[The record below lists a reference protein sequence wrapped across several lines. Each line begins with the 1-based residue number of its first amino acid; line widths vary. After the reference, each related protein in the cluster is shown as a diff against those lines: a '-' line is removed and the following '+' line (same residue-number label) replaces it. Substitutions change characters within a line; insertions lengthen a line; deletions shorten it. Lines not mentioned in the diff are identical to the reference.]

1 MQKKLFCVVTFFFV
15 HLCSAVLADT
25 NPFKEKS
32 CGQMFGAE
40 EITKWDKCVGEVEQN
55 DIKWLGL
62 YSKGSLN
69 GLGVIWFDGGKT
81 KFFGHFFDGLPQR
94 GYAVDENSKIALV
107 ENYELCEECSFG
119 NVDEIF
125 PYIDAKF
132 WALSTTERTLLQR
145 NLDATGYFPLEI
157 DGDLN
162 KVFEAFAGY
171 AIIEKNIISLEDE
184 YYVDLIF
191 SELLN
196 QPLPS
201 KADYDGGKSPLYN
214 AEDDLTLLLGGEVS
228 VSKIGAWELLK
239 STNSCAVE
247 SMPLFSRQSFR
258 SNNEKD
264 FLGNPLITVHDQA
277 LGSKL
282 RISSNSSEDGGDITV
297 DVNKQKNEL
306 TTFFNKDTNYK
317 VKDWKIGTLDKNY
330 KENYF
335 SNFKWRETKTSF
347 NLTDYN
353 TDEVSGLFSN
363 NVLIVSSSYID
374 ENSNLLEVRDYYD
387 ATSLDEAMAVLHTD
401 HCPNSLDFQ
410 TLVWTEFWGTAILIA
425 SGKKR
430 ESVSLAE
437 HCQENSTAFCVSDQ
451 DYVDWDNGTY
461 KGGMRNGYKNGQ
473 GTYTNA
479 NGEEYIGEWK
489 DGQRHGQGTLTYSE
503 PHPKAGYKYVG
514 DFKDGQRHGHGTQ
527 TYSAPSE
534 YVGEAYAGEWR
545 DNRRDGSGIHTHS
558 NGDVYEG
565 EFKDGLKNGFGV
577 IKFANGEKF
586 SGYFKDSK
594 RNGEGIHTYTDGNM
608 QIAVWK
614 DDVAQGQEVD
624 ALKPQTC
631 EDDPALCSVAQL
643 CQKATL
649 NKDGAKVWSGDVTST
664 SYVELAKSAGVTC
677 GVIEKPVVVAEAA
690 NCSTDPSKC
699 SMIQLC
705 AKASGTSAAGEKF
718 WRMDAEFQSY
728 VDMAKIIGVTCG
740 VGPNQVQMVQIDN
753 CDTNPSKCSMIDLC
767 AKASGTTSSGE
778 KFWRLDA
785 ELQEYVHAAKTIG
798 VSCGVQKSATAN
810 AQSVTVSKPKMVQK
824 YTNRKALVIG
834 NANYLDQTPLK
845 NPINDA
851 KAVAA
856 KLEQVGFEVTYKE
869 DLGVREFGR
878 TLSAY
883 ERSLSGSD
891 MSLFYYAG
899 HGIEIDKQNYLIPV
913 DAEITAPEDARYE
926 TVVLDDAISA
936 SLNTGKLSMILI
948 DACRDNPFSGKMSG
962 GTRSVGRGLSI
973 VDVGKGNV
981 NQIISFAASSGEVA
995 EDGSGQNSPYA
1006 SAIIDLLDEPNLEI
1020 GKLFR
1025 LVRDRVTQATGGK
1038 QKPVVNQ
1045 DLSGEDIFLVVE

>member
-451 DYVDWDNGTY
+451 DYV
-461 KGGMRNGYKNGQ
+461 
-473 GTYTNA
+473 
-479 NGEEYIGEWK
+479 
-489 DGQRHGQGTLTYSE
+489 
-503 PHPKAGYKYVG
+503 
-514 DFKDGQRHGHGTQ
+514 
-527 TYSAPSE
+527 
-534 YVGEAYAGEWR
+534 
-545 DNRRDGSGIHTHS
+545 
-558 NGDVYEG
+558 
-565 EFKDGLKNGFGV
+565 
-577 IKFANGEKF
+577 
-586 SGYFKDSK
+586 
-594 RNGEGIHTYTDGNM
+594 
-608 QIAVWK
+608 
-614 DDVAQGQEVD
+614 
-624 ALKPQTC
+624 
-631 EDDPALCSVAQL
+631 
-643 CQKATL
+643 
-649 NKDGAKVWSGDVTST
+649 
-664 SYVELAKSAGVTC
+664 
-677 GVIEKPVVVAEAA
+677 VVAEAA

-728 VDMAKIIGVTCG
+728 VGMAKIIGVTCG

>member
-107 ENYELCEECSFG
+107 ENYEICEECSFG

-282 RISSNSSEDGGDITV
+282 RISSNSSEDGVAITV

-479 NGEEYIGEWK
+479 NGEEYIGE
-489 DGQRHGQGTLTYSE
+489 
-503 PHPKAGYKYVG
+503 
-514 DFKDGQRHGHGTQ
+514 
-527 TYSAPSE
+527 
-534 YVGEAYAGEWR
+534 
-545 DNRRDGSGIHTHS
+545 
-558 NGDVYEG
+558 
-565 EFKDGLKNGFGV
+565 
-577 IKFANGEKF
+577 
-586 SGYFKDSK
+586 
-594 RNGEGIHTYTDGNM
+594 
-608 QIAVWK
+608 WK

>member
-107 ENYELCEECSFG
+107 ENYEICEECSFG

-479 NGEEYIGEWK
+479 NGEEYIGE
-489 DGQRHGQGTLTYSE
+489 
-503 PHPKAGYKYVG
+503 
-514 DFKDGQRHGHGTQ
+514 
-527 TYSAPSE
+527 
-534 YVGEAYAGEWR
+534 
-545 DNRRDGSGIHTHS
+545 
-558 NGDVYEG
+558 
-565 EFKDGLKNGFGV
+565 
-577 IKFANGEKF
+577 
-586 SGYFKDSK
+586 
-594 RNGEGIHTYTDGNM
+594 
-608 QIAVWK
+608 WK

>member
-107 ENYELCEECSFG
+107 ENYEICEECSFG

-479 NGEEYIGEWK
+479 NGEEY
-489 DGQRHGQGTLTYSE
+489 
-503 PHPKAGYKYVG
+503 VG

-527 TYSAPSE
+527 TYSAPSK
-534 YVGEAYAGEWR
+534 YDGEAYVGEWR